1 MEIQKAS
8 FIGKGIGVGSLDSFR
23 RVSTRRK
30 DYFEKIYF
38 NSHEDLERIKWFQ
51 EHIYAL
57 IQYEIKV
64 PRIQKM
70 YSGDLLTIVYFEY
83 FNLTDLKE
91 GRKEKAIIEFSKG
104 LYRISC
110 VNEASLS
117 KLEIPTNLKDFRKHF
132 EYQSNINLAR
142 YKLEE
147 YGIRCSLF
155 EQEAASSKHII
166 THADIQETNVFKDS
180 VLIDWDTFG
189 IYPIG
194 LEPAFIYFRLL
205 MKNSHRGADV
215 MDWLEKHYSEVLSE
229 RDWKDFKRNFLF
241 FLFVFS
247 AKRIHRGIFEYIEQ
261 PLITKLKNYNWFQ
274 YTL

>member
-23 RVSTRRK
+23 RVTTDQK
-30 DYFEKIYF
+30 DYFEKVYF

-57 IQYEIKV
+57 IQHEIKV
-64 PRIQKM
+64 PRIQKI

-83 FNLTDLKE
+83 FNLNDLKE
-91 GRKEKAIIEFSKG
+91 ERKKKAIIEFSKD
-104 LYRISC
+104 LYRISYT
-110 VNEASLS
+110 NEATLS
-117 KLEIPTNLKDFRKHF
+117 RLEIPTNLKDFRKHF

-142 YKLEE
+142 RKLGE
-147 YGIRCSLF
+147 YGIVCHSF

-205 MKNSHRGADV
+205 MKDSNRSTDV
-215 MDWLEKHYSEVLSE
+215 IDWLNKYYSEVISE
-229 RDWKDFKRNFLF
+229 RDWKDFKRNFVF

-247 AKRIHRGIFEYIEQ
+247 AKRIYRGIFNHIEQ
-261 PLITKLKNYNWFQ
+261 PLIKKLKQFNRTAFIC
-274 YTL
+274 